1 MHLSRP
7 RLSYANVLS
16 TIAVFLALGGG
27 AYAAASSIPGPD
39 GVIHGCYAKKKGNL
53 RLIATG
59 RRCSKR
65 ENAIAFNQQ
74 GPRGLS
80 GGRGATGSR
89 GPTGGTGSLGAT
101 GAKGEQ
107 GPQGP
112 GASTFTA
119 TLTSGA
125 PKTALATL
133 ANGVTLSGQC
143 SGTEVELKIETAGP
157 ATHLQISGTST
168 KTALGLTPVDG
179 NNVASTATV
188 ADASSADFAVL
199 ARDSTIGKFARI
211 DAHGSFAASTCTFWG
226 MVIPSG

>member
-1 MHLSRP
+1 MHLPRP
-7 RLSYANVLS
+7 RLTYTNVMS
-16 TIAVFLALGGG
+16 TIAVFVALGGG
-27 AYAAASSIPGPD
+27 AYAAASSIPGRD

-53 RLIATG
+53 RLIAAG

-65 ENAIAFNQQ
+65 ENGIAFNQQ

-89 GPTGGTGSLGAT
+89 GPTGGTGSP

-133 ANGVTLSGQC
+133 ANGVTVTGQC
-143 SGTEVELKIETAGP
+143 SVGEVELTIETAGP
-157 ATHLQISGTST
+157 GTHLQISGTSRLT
-168 KTALGLTPVDG
+168 GALMPIDG
-179 NNVASTATV
+179 NNVASTATA
-188 ADASSADFAVL
+188 ADPSAVDFDVL

>member
-89 GPTGGTGSLGAT
+89 GPTGGTGSP

-133 ANGVTLSGQC
+133 ANGVIVSGQC
-143 SGTEVELKIETAGP
+143 SGTEVELNIETAGP
-157 ATHLQISGTST
+157 GTHLQISGTFT
-168 KTALGLTPVDG
+168 KAAALTPVDG

-188 ADASSADFAVL
+188 ADAGSADFAVL